1 MSLGPLKRHMHVAL
15 NYRCL
20 GGLGSGAVEAD
31 DSRMAVAFYSLASM
45 DLYGVIGSKT
55 TEKDRE
61 EWVQWIWAQYTRTP
75 DGAGFRG
82 GDSLVLPQSNV
93 SFLKKEV
100 SIHASP
106 NLIMTYAAILSLAIL
121 RDDFSKLDK
130 PALLQLVAS
139 RQNADGSFSAV
150 PHDTVGDLRVL
161 YTAFVICYLLDDWTC
176 IDVPGALS
184 FINRCR
190 SYEGGYGQSL
200 DQEAHGG
207 TTYCAL
213 ASLSLCPFV
222 DGTGLN
228 HKDKKTTIRWLSHHQ
243 TTGFCGRTGKTPDSC
258 YSFWCGASLKI
269 LEASECVDAE
279 ANAKFVSECQFQF
292 GGIAKVPDDRPD
304 PLHSYLSIASLALYP
319 PATGDQSWLVQPL
332 VPALNTEESTAR
344 WLITHLR

>member
-1 MSLGPLKRHMHVAL
+1 MDLGLLKRNMHIAL

-45 DLYGVIGSKT
+45 DLYGVVNSKSN
-55 TEKDRE
+55 EKDRE
-61 EWVQWIWAQYTRTP
+61 EWVQWIWAQYIQTP
-75 DGAGFRG
+75 DA
-82 GDSLVLPQSNV
+82 S
-93 SFLKKEV
+93 LKKEA
-100 SIHASP
+100 SIQGAP
-106 NLIMTYAAILSLAIL
+106 NLIMTYAAILTLAIL

-130 PALLQLVAS
+130 SALLQFVAS
-139 RQNADGSFSAV
+139 RQNADGSFSAA
-150 PHDTVGDLRVL
+150 HHHIVGDLRVL
-161 YTAFVICYLLDDWTC
+161 YTAFVICYLLDDWTR

-190 SYEGGYGQSL
+190 SYEGGYGQSP

-213 ASLSLCPFV
+213 ASLFLCPLV
-222 DGTGLN
+222 DGTGLT
-228 HKDKKTTIRWLSHHQ
+228 HRSKRATIRWLSHHQ

-269 LEASECVDAE
+269 LEAPECVDAE
-279 ANAKFVSECQFQF
+279 ANAAFISECQFQF

-319 PATGDQSWLVQPL
+319 PATGDQSWLVRPL
-332 VPALNTEESTAR
+332 APALNAEESTAE
-344 WLITHLR
+344 WLISHLRQ

>member
-1 MSLGPLKRHMHVAL
+1 MSLGPLKRNMHIAL

-45 DLYGVIGSKT
+45 DLYGVVASKSS
-55 TEKDRE
+55 EKDRE
-61 EWVQWIWAQYTRTP
+61 EWVQWIWAQYTQTS
-75 DGAGFRG
+75 DGAGFKG
-82 GDSLVLPQSNV
+82 GDSLTLPESN
-93 SFLKKEV
+93 KET
-100 SIHASP
+100 SIQAP
-106 NLIMTYAAILSLAIL
+106 ANLIMTYAALLSLAIL
-121 RDDFSKLDK
+121 RDDFSKLDR

-139 RQNADGSFSAV
+139 RQNVDGSFSAV
-150 PHDTVGDLRVL
+150 PHDTVGDLRAL
-161 YTAFVICYLLDDWTC
+161 YTAFVICYLLDDWTR

-190 SYEGGYGQSL
+190 SYEGGYGQSP

-213 ASLSLCPFV
+213 ASLYLCPSV
-222 DGTGLN
+222 DGTGLA
-228 HKDKKTTIRWLSHHQ
+228 HKSKRATIRWLSQHQ

-269 LEASECVDAE
+269 LEAPQCVDTE
-279 ANAKFVSECQFQF
+279 ANAKFISECQFQF

-319 PATGDQSWLVQPL
+319 PTTGDKSWLMQPL
-332 VPALNTEESTAR
+332 VPALNAEESTAQ
-344 WLITHLR
+344 WLITHLRH